1 MAPRLPRDPSM
12 TERRP
17 RGNAYLRAILDG
29 RAILAA
35 SMRDANTTPRPES
48 VVVAARWWIALTAI
62 VLGLSACR
70 TSKQNDTYARG
81 TQLQEQCCEHLA
93 GADRDTCLRE
103 VIRVDDT
110 GAAQTATNQQTYA
123 CVVEHFVCDPR
134 TGRETQPSA
143 QAQHDCTDDI
153 Q

>member
-1 MAPRLPRDPSM
+1 MID
-12 TERRP
+12 RRQ

-35 SMRDANTTPRPES
+35 AMRDDSTTPRS
-48 VVVAARWWIALTAI
+48 KGVAIAARWWFALTAI

-70 TSKQNDTYARG
+70 TSKHDTYARG
-81 TQLQEQCCEHLA
+81 TQLQEECCEHLD
-93 GADRDTCLRE
+93 GANRDACLRE
-103 VIRVDDT
+103 VVRVDDP
-110 GAAQTATNQQTYA
+110 GAAPTATNQQTYA

-134 TGRETQPSA
+134 TGREPPASA

>member
-1 MAPRLPRDPSM
+1 M
-12 TERRP
+12 TDRRQ

-35 SMRDANTTPRPES
+35 AMRDDNTTPRREG
-48 VVVAARWWIALTAI
+48 VVVAARWWIALTA
-62 VLGLSACR
+62 LAFALSACR

-81 TQLQEQCCEHLA
+81 TQLQEQCCEHLT

-103 VIRVDDT
+103 VVRVDDP
-110 GAAQTATNQQTYA
+110 AAAPTATNQQTYA

-134 TGRETQPSA
+134 TGRETQASA

>member
-1 MAPRLPRDPSM
+1 MID
-12 TERRP
+12 RRQ

-35 SMRDANTTPRPES
+35 AMRDDSTTPRS
-48 VVVAARWWIALTAI
+48 KGVAIAARWWFALTAI

-70 TSKQNDTYARG
+70 TSKHNDTYARG
-81 TQLQEQCCEHLA
+81 TQLQEECCEHLD
-93 GADRDTCLRE
+93 GANRDACLRE
-103 VIRVDDT
+103 VVRVDDP
-110 GAAQTATNQQTYA
+110 GAAPTATNQQTYA

-134 TGRETQPSA
+134 TGREPPASA